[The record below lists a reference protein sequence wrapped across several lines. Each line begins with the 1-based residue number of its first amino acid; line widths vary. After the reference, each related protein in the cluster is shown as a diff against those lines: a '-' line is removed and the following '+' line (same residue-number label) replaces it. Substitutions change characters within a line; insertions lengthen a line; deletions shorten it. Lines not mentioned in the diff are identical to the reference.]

1 MELRQ
6 LCTAVVLLVCSSYS
20 YSEEVYGTST
30 NAANAGLNW
39 VMTNI
44 LPQQAGLTVNGVVY
58 RYTTVKDAEDE
69 MLVHV
74 QNEDA
79 INGGYIFRETDD
91 WSGLPSNTINKLVP
105 VNDIPIQYWGDGS
118 IEVEGKGEVTD
129 ATVLYNYR
137 YDTCFEVTDNP
148 ECPGYIPPLALPDVE
163 AYDPMKDQ
171 FVQDE
176 LEKETELDDED
187 EEERQRRKVAQEKKR
202 DDRLE
207 AILGVVNNSLL
218 AAEQQAKHDDLTAL
232 NYIPSNYFDSLP
244 DTKYEE
250 TVVLKDANLPDNRKA
265 RRQSVSQQL
274 LHKKLVDLQYER

>member
-1 MELRQ
+1 M
-6 LCTAVVLLVCSSYS
+6 LLSCSSYS
-20 YSEEVYGTST
+20 YSEEVYGTSP
-30 NAANAGLNW
+30 NAASAGLNW

-44 LPQQAGLTVNGVVY
+44 LPQQTGLTVNGVVY
-58 RYTTVKDAEDE
+58 RYTTVKNAEDE

-91 WSGLPSNTINKLVP
+91 WSGLPGNTINKLVP
-105 VNDIPIQYWGDGS
+105 VSDIPIQYWGDGS

-163 AYDPMKDQ
+163 AYDPMEDQ
-171 FVQDE
+171 FVRDE
-176 LEKETELDDED
+176 LEKETELEDED
-187 EEERQRRKVAQEKKR
+187 ERERQRRKVAQEKKR
-202 DDRLE
+202 DERLE

-218 AAEQQAKHDDLTAL
+218 ATEQQAKHDDLTAL

-274 LHKKLVDLQYER
+274 LHRELVNLQYEK

>member
-1 MELRQ
+1 M
-6 LCTAVVLLVCSSYS
+6 LVCSSYS
-20 YSEEVYGTST
+20 YSEEVYQSST

-58 RYTTVKDAEDE
+58 RYTTVKDADAD

-91 WSGLPSNTINKLVP
+91 WSGLPGNTINKQVP
-105 VNDIPIQYWGDGS
+105 VANIPIQFWGDGS
-118 IEVEGKGEVTD
+118 IEVEGEGSVENPLVI
-129 ATVLYNYR
+129 YNYR

-148 ECPGYIPPLALPDVE
+148 ECPGYIPPVAMPDLTVT
-163 AYDPMKDQ
+163 DPLDDQ
-171 FVQDE
+171 YIKDE
-176 LEKETELDDED
+176 LEKKAELDEQD
-187 EEERQRRKVAQEKKR
+187 EEDRQRRRMMSSEKKE
-202 DDRLE
+202 DKRLD
-207 AILGVVNNSLL
+207 AILGIVDNSLL
-218 AAEQQAKHDDLTAL
+218 AAENMQKHAELMAMQ
-232 NYIPSNYFDSLP
+232 YIPSSYYVELP

-250 TVVLKDANLPDNRKA
+250 TVVMKDADLPDNRKA

-274 LHKKLVDLQYER
+274 LHQELVNLQYEKK

>member
-1 MELRQ
+1 M
-6 LCTAVVLLVCSSYS
+6 VLLVCSSYS

-44 LPQQAGLTVNGVVY
+44 LPQQTGLTVNGVVY

-91 WSGLPSNTINKLVP
+91 WSGLPGNTINKLVP

-148 ECPGYIPPLALPDVE
+148 ECPNYIPPLALPDVE

-176 LEKETELDDED
+176 LEKEAEIDDED
-187 EEERQRRKVAQEKKR
+187 EEERQRRKVAKEKKR
-202 DDRLE
+202 DARLE

-218 AAEQQAKHDDLTAL
+218 ATEQQAKHNELMSL
-232 NYIPSNYFDSLP
+232 NYVPSNYYATLP
-244 DTKYEE
+244 DTKYDE

-274 LHKKLVDLQYER
+274 LHKKLVDLQYEK

>member
-1 MELRQ
+1 MKLRQ
-6 LCTAVVLLVCSSYS
+6 LWAVVVLLSCSSYS

-44 LPQQAGLTVNGVVY
+44 LPQQTGLTVNGVVY
-58 RYTTVKDAEDE
+58 RYTTVKNAEDE

-91 WSGLPSNTINKLVP
+91 WSGLPGNTINKLVP
-105 VNDIPIQYWGDGS
+105 VSDIPIQYWGDGS
-118 IEVEGKGEVTD
+118 IEVEGKGEVID

-171 FVQDE
+171 FVRDE
-176 LEKETELDDED
+176 LEKEAEIDDED
-187 EEERQRRKVAQEKKR
+187 ERERQRRKVAKEKKR
-202 DDRLE
+202 DERLE

-218 AAEQQAKHDDLTAL
+218 AAEQQAKHNELMSL
-232 NYIPSNYFDSLP
+232 NYVPSNYYATLP

-265 RRQSVSQQL
+265 RRQNVAQQL
-274 LHKKLVDLQYER
+274 LHQQMVNLQYEK

>member
-1 MELRQ
+1 
-6 LCTAVVLLVCSSYS
+6 
-20 YSEEVYGTST
+20 
-30 NAANAGLNW
+30 
-39 VMTNI
+39 MTNI

-187 EEERQRRKVAQEKKR
+187 EDERQRRKVAQEKKR
-202 DDRLE
+202 DSRLE